1 MRITELSGI
10 AVNELYSDQ
19 LTCTENAKSFE
30 KADEDANIIKMSEEE
45 GLKNLE
51 ICHKKRPLCRDLSI
65 FKLKLS
71 FFDTG
76 FFTCQIAQVE
86 NPFSAYFT
94 TFIDFN

>member
-1 MRITELSGI
+1 M
-10 AVNELYSDQ
+10 
-19 LTCTENAKSFE
+19 KSFE
-30 KADEDANIIKMSEEE
+30 KAGEDANIVKMAEE
-45 GLKNLE
+45 GIDDFE
-51 ICHKKRPLCRDLSI
+51 CYHKKRPLCRDLSI

>member
-1 MRITELSGI
+1 MRADELSGI
-10 AVNELYSDQ
+10 SVNELYLDQ
-19 LTCTENAKSFE
+19 LTCTEIAKSFE

-45 GLKNLE
+45 GLKDLG
-51 ICHKKRPLCRDLSI
+51 IYHKKRPLCRDLSI
-65 FKLKLS
+65 SKLELS